1 MTPYSNKPQTERL
14 AHAEL
19 ALNNAKDLPD
29 ILADLSLQ
37 GYDEPKLD
45 EGLALLDTAQTAVRT
60 QDREHGE
67 QLDATD
73 DLSAEAKA
81 ARKLYMRH
89 VKLARVVLVDDR
101 GLQEDLGLRGRRKRS
116 LVGWLD
122 QARNFYSSALAK
134 PEILAKLDAV
144 KITEPVLTDAL
155 AAMEAVEEQRRKAR
169 EEREDSQ
176 SATVA
181 KEEAMAPLDTWMG
194 QFFKVARVVFEDEP
208 QKLEALGLTIPS

>member
-1 MTPYSNKPQTERL
+1 MTQYQRQSQTERL
-14 AHAEL
+14 AHAGL

-37 GYDEPKLD
+37 GYDEEKLD
-45 EGLALLDTAQTAVRT
+45 EGLALLATAQEAVRT
-60 QDREHGE
+60 QDREYGE
-67 QLDATD
+67 QLDASDELT
-73 DLSAEAKA
+73 AEAKD

-89 VKLARVVLVDDR
+89 AKLARTVLDGDR
-101 GLQEDLGLRGRRKRS
+101 GLLEDLGLRGRRKRS

-122 QARNFYSSALAK
+122 QARNFYTSALAK
-134 PEILAKLDAV
+134 PEILAKLDAI
-144 KITEPVLTDAL
+144 KITEPMLTDGL
-155 AAMEAVEEQRRKAR
+155 AAMEAVEEQRRTAR

-181 KEEAMAPLDTWMG
+181 KDKAMAPLDTWMG
-194 QFFKVARVVFEDEP
+194 KFFKVARVVFEDEP

>member
-29 ILADLSLQ
+29 LLADLSLS
-37 GYDEPKLD
+37 GYDEVKLD
-45 EGLALLDTAQTAVRT
+45 EGLALLDTAQEAVRT
-60 QDREHGE
+60 QDREYGE
-67 QLDATD
+67 QLDASD
-73 DLSAEAKA
+73 ELSAEAKE

-89 VKLARVVLVDDR
+89 VKLARVVLEDDR

-134 PEILAKLDAV
+134 PEILDKLDAI
-144 KITEPVLTDAL
+144 KITEPDLTDAL
-155 AAMEAVEEQRRKAR
+155 AVIEEVEKQRRAAR
-169 EEREDSQ
+169 DEREDSQ
-176 SATVA
+176 SATWA
-181 KEEAMAPLDTWMG
+181 KDKAMEPLDKWMG
-194 QFFKVARVVFEDEP
+194 KFFKVARVVFEDEP